1 MVGPRNHGGRLRNTE
16 LGAEVHSL
24 GKGPRCTKA
33 GWQLQGQLEE
43 EVTLPDQDQ
52 SSRLRRKGARCE
64 QPGEHQGRQRAQSS
78 ASDLQ
83 GCFLKRSFLERTL
96 RPQI

>member
-1 MVGPRNHGGRLRNTE
+1 MVGPQNHGGRLRNTE

-52 SSRLRRKGARCE
+52 SSRLRRKETASQE
-64 QPGEHQGRQRAQSS
+64 PGVSSQVNTRAGSERS
-78 ASDLQ
+78 AQHLT
-83 GCFLKRSFLERTL
+83 FRVAF
-96 RPQI
+96 